1 MCISFKNVPPKHLN
15 PAAMAHSDPLVRIHQ
30 SMCLMSKCRILHH
43 KSQLNSLK
51 HHKSKLKL
59 HADKVCEILATVQ
72 FSLVN
77 FLSAIKKCKDKNK
90 MYRTVTSWAV
100 LRGHVYEACDINT
113 WAYTYST
120 GTCEQGGEVNI
131 CTYKGGSERTQK
143 MNLKTCTL
151 LRTLWRWFSIWEWD
165 GQGK

>member
-100 LRGHVYEACDINT
+100 LRGHVYEACDKHLSIHLQHRHMQ
-113 WAYTYST
+113 T
-120 GTCEQGGEVNI
+120 GCWGEHL
-131 CTYKGGSERTQK
+131 YLGGSERRMEK
-143 MNLKTCTL
+143 MNFKTCTL
-151 LRTLWRWFSIWEWD
+151 LQTLWRWFNKWEWD
-165 GQGK
+165 GHGK